1 MKNYFKGALLLCMV
15 FFVLPFKSLASEEK
29 DLNDFYTKLESLKR
43 PIEILDVDMYRDG
56 GTVSVTF
63 AGPEGEELSF
73 SQDGRM
79 GSPTAGSLFLE
90 QPLTNRQMTTK
101 VPVDSALENLILD
114 LLKEWLSQDIDA
126 NIYNAQWLSRQK
138 NQGYDTKYLPTEV
151 LEGHRKWIKMLIASV
166 ERHKNLVFK
175 TQIAGPIS
183 KDKAIDIAKAKYG
196 FLVQP
201 SEKIEVQENAD
212 SFEVIF
218 IGIDFQEDGVHYKST
233 MKVVVSKETGEVVS
247 MGAI

>member
-43 PIEILDVDMYRDG
+43 PIEILDVVMYKDG
-56 GTVSVTF
+56 GTISVTF

-73 SQDGRM
+73 YQDGRV
-79 GSPTAGSLFLE
+79 GSPTAGGMFLSA
-90 QPLTNRQMTTK
+90 PTINNDNKSK
-101 VPVDSALENLILD
+101 VPVSSTFENLILD
-114 LLKEWLSQDIDA
+114 ILKEWLAQDI
-126 NIYNAQWLSRQK
+126 NEEVYNAQWLTRKK
-138 NQGYDTKYLPTEV
+138 NQGYDTKYLSPEV
-151 LEGHRKWIKMLIASV
+151 LEGHRKWIEMLIASV
-166 ERHKNLVFK
+166 ERHKNLVLK
-175 TQIAGPIS
+175 TQKSGQIT